1 MPCETVH
8 PIDLTTSLPTSE
20 PARRLRASTK
30 YVNTSLAMD
39 ETTNKAL
46 LPEGIQD
53 LLPPDA
59 ASEAALSARL
69 LACFHSH
76 GYERVKPPFIEFEDS
91 LLSGTGAGL
100 SESSFRL
107 MDPVSRRMMAL
118 RSDMTPQVAR
128 IAGTRLARA
137 PRPLRLSYSGDILR
151 VLGSEL
157 RSERQFAQVGLEL
170 IGASSLHADAEII
183 LLAVEGLAA
192 LGLKNLTVDLCA
204 PTLVMAI
211 LNGLDLSE
219 EAYTALRGAL
229 DRKDDSDIATLAGNA
244 EEVLKGLLA
253 ATGNARP
260 ALAALS
266 RLDLPEAAERAAGE
280 LCQVADLV
288 LAAVPDLSVTIDP
301 VERRG
306 FEYQTGVC
314 FTLFVQGVRGELGR
328 GGRYPLATN
337 GAPGE
342 DAAGCTLYMDSL
354 LRAVPHG
361 EAPKRIFLPY
371 GTRPS
376 EAAELRANGWIA
388 VAALLPSSDDSAE
401 ARRLGCSHFYAKSG
415 IATVQLEE

>member
-1 MPCETVH
+1 MDDT
-8 PIDLTTSLPTSE
+8 
-20 PARRLRASTK
+20 AS
-30 YVNTSLAMD
+30 
-39 ETTNKAL
+39 KAL
-46 LPEGIQD
+46 LPEGLQD

-59 ASEAALSARL
+59 AREAALGARL

-157 RSERQFAQVGLEL
+157 RPERQFAQVGFEL
-170 IGASSLHADAEII
+170 IGASSLHADAEVI

-204 PTLVMAI
+204 PTLVTAI
-211 LNGLDLSE
+211 LNGLDLPTE
-219 EAYTALRGAL
+219 FYTALRGAL
-229 DRKDDSDIATLAGNA
+229 DRKDDADIARLAGSA
-244 EEVLKGLLA
+244 EQVLKGLLA
-253 ATGNARP
+253 ATGSVRP

-266 RLDLPEAAERAAGE
+266 QLDLPAGAESAAGA
-280 LCQVADLV
+280 LRRVADLV
-288 LAAVPDLSVTIDP
+288 LAAAPELSVTIDP

-306 FEYQTGVC
+306 FEYQTGVS

-337 GAPGE
+337 GGPGE

-354 LRAVPHG
+354 LRAMPRG
-361 EAPKRIFLPY
+361 EAPKRIFLPF
-371 GTRPS
+371 GTAP
-376 EAAELRANGWIA
+376 EAAAKLRADGWIA
-388 VAALLPSSDDSAE
+388 IAALSPSSDDSAE
-401 ARRLGCSHFYAKSG
+401 ARRLGCSHLYATSG
-415 IATVQLEE
+415 VATV

>member
-1 MPCETVH
+1 MDDT
-8 PIDLTTSLPTSE
+8 
-20 PARRLRASTK
+20 AS
-30 YVNTSLAMD
+30 
-39 ETTNKAL
+39 KAL
-46 LPEGIQD
+46 LPEGLQD

-59 ASEAALSARL
+59 AREAALGARL

-157 RSERQFAQVGLEL
+157 RPERQFAQVGFEL
-170 IGASSLHADAEII
+170 IGASSLHADAEVI

-204 PTLVMAI
+204 PTLVTAI
-211 LNGLDLSE
+211 LNGLDLPTE
-219 EAYTALRGAL
+219 FYTALRGAL
-229 DRKDDSDIATLAGNA
+229 DRKDDADIARLAGSA
-244 EEVLKGLLA
+244 EQVLKGLLA
-253 ATGNARP
+253 ATGSARP

-266 RLDLPEAAERAAGE
+266 QLDLPAGAESAAGA
-280 LCQVADLV
+280 LRRVADLV
-288 LAAVPDLSVTIDP
+288 LAAAPELSVTIDP

-306 FEYQTGVC
+306 FEYQTGVS

-337 GAPGE
+337 GGPGE

-354 LRAVPHG
+354 LRAMPRG
-361 EAPKRIFLPY
+361 EAPKRIFLPF
-371 GTRPS
+371 GTAP
-376 EAAELRANGWIA
+376 EAAAKLRADGWIA
-388 VAALLPSSDDSAE
+388 IAALSPSSDDSTE
-401 ARRLGCSHFYAKSG
+401 ARRLGCSHLYATSG
-415 IATVQLEE
+415 IATV

>member
-1 MPCETVH
+1 MNDT
-8 PIDLTTSLPTSE
+8 
-20 PARRLRASTK
+20 AS
-30 YVNTSLAMD
+30 
-39 ETTNKAL
+39 KAL
-46 LPEGIQD
+46 LPEGLQD

-59 ASEAALSARL
+59 AREAALGARL

-157 RSERQFAQVGLEL
+157 RPERQFAQVGFEL
-170 IGASSLHADAEII
+170 IGASSLHADAEVI

-204 PTLVMAI
+204 PTLVTAI
-211 LNGLDLSE
+211 LNGLDLSAE
-219 EAYTALRGAL
+219 SHAALRGAL
-229 DRKDDSDIATLAGNA
+229 DRKDDAGIAGLAGGA
-244 EEVLKGLLA
+244 EQVLKGLLA
-253 ATGNARP
+253 ATGTARP
-260 ALAALS
+260 ALEALS
-266 RLDLPEAAERAAGE
+266 QLDLPESARAAASALRE
-280 LCQVADLV
+280 VAGLV
-288 LAAVPDLSVTIDP
+288 LAAAPDLSVTIDP

-306 FEYQTGVC
+306 FEYQTGVS

-328 GGRYPLATN
+328 GGRYPLAAN

-354 LRAVPHG
+354 LRAVPGG
-361 EAPKRIFLPY
+361 EAEKRIFLPY
-371 GTRPS
+371 GTAP
-376 EAAELRANGWIA
+376 EAAAELRADGWIA
-388 VAALLPSSDDSAE
+388 VAALSPSSDDSAE
-401 ARRLGCSHFYAKSG
+401 ARRLGCSHLYAKSG
-415 IATVQLEE
+415 IASVQPEE